1 MKVTCSQIKNLYS
14 SGKHPQY
21 KVLKEERKNVIVA
34 HKIPFSTGFF
44 LNDFPNYLKGFEEYY
59 EEKIVRFSRYTRRY
73 WELKPQYKENR
84 PSYTFEAIS
93 YVLDIELTEEGK
105 KEIQRR
111 YNIHKRN
118 MEKYANLM
126 VD

>member
-1 MKVTCSQIKNLYS
+1 MKVTCNQIQNLYS
-14 SGKHPQY
+14 YGKHPHY
-21 KVLKEERKNVIVA
+21 KVLNEERKSVIVT
-34 HKIPFSTGFF
+34 HKIPFTAGTLTGFF
-44 LNDFPNYLKGFEEYY
+44 PSYLKGFEKYY
-59 EEKIVRFSRYTRRY
+59 EHKSIKFSRFKYEC
-73 WELKPQYKENR
+73 WELKPEYKENR

-118 MEKYANLM
+118 MEKYASLM